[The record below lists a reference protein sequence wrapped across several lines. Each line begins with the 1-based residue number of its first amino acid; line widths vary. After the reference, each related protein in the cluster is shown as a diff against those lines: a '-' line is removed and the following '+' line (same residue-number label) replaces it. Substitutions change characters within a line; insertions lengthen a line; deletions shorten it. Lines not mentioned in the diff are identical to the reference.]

1 VRPVELGI
9 SERTH
14 YRDIAALT
22 AKGAP
27 IYGVDIDVL
36 QFVERRVKLDASSG
50 HRLTQLVD
58 QDYRRVARRQ
68 DVGGQNLDLWG
79 MPADVLEILPGYGMP
94 FCPTFL
100 GFRDQRAALSMATSP
115 PGDGCRRQPKR

>member
-1 VRPVELGI
+1 MRPVELGI

-22 AKGAP
+22 AKSAP

-36 QFVERRVKLDASSG
+36 QFIERRIKLDPSSG
-50 HRLTQLVD
+50 GRLTQLVD
-58 QDYRRVARRQ
+58 QDYRRVARGR
-68 DVGGQNLDLWG
+68 DVGGQDLDLRG
-79 MPADVLEILPGYGMP
+79 MPADVVEILPGYGMP

-100 GFRDQRAALSMATSP
+100 GIRDQRVPLSMATSS
-115 PGDGCRRQPKR
+115 PGDGCRQPKR